1 MASNDLYLRSDA
13 DKDETSPDKDLRL
26 RTDSDKIPT
35 IPAGSTYTRFNTPIG
50 NYLEWSWNSGQFNV
64 DSGMR
69 ATDKSGTSWDWYTIS
84 SSSKYFYPT
93 GNYLS
98 WIWVSG
104 SYQGG
109 GI

>member
-26 RTDSDKIPT
+26 RTDSDKIPSPP
-35 IPAGSTYTRFNTPIG
+35 PAGATYTQFNTPIV
-50 NYLEWSWNSGQFNV
+50 NNLTWHWKSGQFNV

-69 ATDKSGTSWDWYTIS
+69 ATSSDPTTWDWYVIS
-84 SSSKYFYPT
+84 SSSNFFYPSGGT
-93 GNYLS
+93 T

-104 SYQGG
+104 NAY
-109 GI
+109 I